1 MRPFL
6 FFLGLPCLRRRWVAA
21 ALLLV
26 PASFTL
32 AQSATFSSGP
42 RRTDLLELY
51 TSEGCSS
58 CPPAED
64 WLAGRREDRGL
75 WREFVPVAFHV
86 NYWDRL
92 GWRDRFAVAAYT
104 DRQRAYSAAWGA
116 RTIYTPGFVRAGSEW
131 RPGTPAPA
139 AAAGGRLSVDL
150 AGSRVT
156 VRYQPLGPGRYQAF
170 VALLGGGL
178 QSEVKR
184 GENAGRRLHHE
195 FLVLGLNQGE
205 LSGASEGSEPTH
217 ILSVDLPTTQENPAR
232 RAVAVWITRAEGI
245 LPLQAAGGWLP
256 E

>member
-6 FFLGLPCLRRRWVAA
+6 FSPRWRGSWRGWAAA
-21 ALLLV
+21 ALLLMPV
-26 PASFTL
+26 SFAL
-32 AQSATFSSGP
+32 AQPVTFGSGP

-75 WREFVPVAFHV
+75 WRDFVPLAFHV

-104 DRQRAYSAAWGA
+104 DRQRSYAAAWGA

-131 RPGTPAPA
+131 RPGTPPPA
-139 AAAGGRLSVDL
+139 AATGGRLAVEVE
-150 AGSRVT
+150 GPRVT
-156 VRYQPLGPGRYQAF
+156 IRYEPLGPGRYLAF

-178 QSEVKR
+178 QSDVKR

-205 LSGASEGSEPTH
+205 LNGAGEGGEPTH
-217 ILSVDLPTTQENPAR
+217 MLSLDLPTTSETPAR
-232 RAVAVWITRAEGI
+232 RALAVWITRVEGI
-245 LPLQAAGGWLP
+245 LPLQATGGWLP